1 MWLWMPKEVDRD
13 LNHGPPVDLLL
24 NLTARLLAREAV
36 RPVVARRRGPSAAH
50 HDRGPSAAHHDRS
63 PPRAPSLEMAHS
75 RVYDD
80 ATNASP
86 Q

>member
-13 LNHGPPVDLLL
+13 LNHGPPVDLLP
-24 NLTARLLAREAV
+24 NHTARLLAREAV
-36 RPVVARRRGPSAAH
+36 RPVVGRRRGPSAAH
-50 HDRGPSAAHHDRS
+50 HDRG